1 MPSLTERAESDIQ
14 LRLRRIEGQIRG
26 VIGMLGDGKP
36 CEDVVTQVLAARA
49 ALDRV
54 AMEILRCSV
63 EEAVSDQLSDE
74 AQRGGAARDHA
85 HGQGSVA
92 HPVFLSRQ

>member
-1 MPSLTERAESDIQ
+1 MPGLTERVETDIQ

-63 EEAVSDQLSDE
+63 EEAVTDQLSDE
-74 AQRGGAARDHA
+74 AREAVLRAITLMGKVQ
-85 HGQGSVA
+85 
-92 HPVFLSRQ
+92 

>member
-1 MPSLTERAESDIQ
+1 MPGLTERAESDIQ

-63 EEAVSDQLSDE
+63 EEAVTDQLSDE
-74 AQRGGAARDHA
+74 AREAVLRAITLMGKVH
-85 HGQGSVA
+85 
-92 HPVFLSRQ
+92 

>member
-1 MPSLTERAESDIQ
+1 MPALTERAESDIQ

-26 VIGMLGDGKP
+26 VIGMLGNGKP

-63 EEAVSDQLSDE
+63 EEAVTDQLSDE
-74 AQRGGAARDHA
+74 AREAVLRAITLMGKVQ
-85 HGQGSVA
+85 
-92 HPVFLSRQ
+92 

>member
-1 MPSLTERAESDIQ
+1 MPSLTERTESEIQ
-14 LRLRRIEGQIRG
+14 LRLRRVEGQIRG
-26 VIGMLGDGKP
+26 VIGMLGNGKP

-63 EEAVSDQLSDE
+63 EDAVSDQLSDE
-74 AQRGGAARDHA
+74 AKEAVLRAITLMGKVQ
-85 HGQGSVA
+85 
-92 HPVFLSRQ
+92 

>member
-1 MPSLTERAESDIQ
+1 MPALTERAESDIQ

-26 VIGMLGDGKP
+26 VIGMLANDKP

-63 EEAVSDQLSDE
+63 EEAVTDQLSDE
-74 AQRGGAARDHA
+74 AREAVLRAITLMGKVQ
-85 HGQGSVA
+85 
-92 HPVFLSRQ
+92 

>member
-1 MPSLTERAESDIQ
+1 MTTGESAMPGLTERAESDVQ
-14 LRLRRIEGQIRG
+14 RRLRLIEGQVRG
-26 VIGMLGDGKP
+26 VIGMLGNGKP

-63 EEAVSDQLSDE
+63 EEAVTDQLSDE
-74 AQRGGAARDHA
+74 AREAVLRAITLMGKVQ
-85 HGQGSVA
+85 
-92 HPVFLSRQ
+92 

>member
-1 MPSLTERAESDIQ
+1 MPGLTERAESDVQ
-14 LRLRRIEGQIRG
+14 RRLRLIEGQVRG
-26 VIGMLGDGKP
+26 VIGMLGNGKP

-63 EEAVSDQLSDE
+63 EEAVTDQLSDE
-74 AQRGGAARDHA
+74 AREAVLRAITLMGKVQ
-85 HGQGSVA
+85 
-92 HPVFLSRQ
+92 

>member
-1 MPSLTERAESDIQ
+1 MPILTERTESDIQ

-63 EEAVSDQLSDE
+63 EDAVSDQLSDE
-74 AQRGGAARDHA
+74 AKEAVLRAITLMGKVQ
-85 HGQGSVA
+85 
-92 HPVFLSRQ
+92 

>member
-1 MPSLTERAESDIQ
+1 MPSLPERAESDIQ

-63 EEAVSDQLSDE
+63 EEAVNDQLSVE
-74 AQRGGAARDHA
+74 AKEAVLRAITLMGKVQ
-85 HGQGSVA
+85 
-92 HPVFLSRQ
+92 

>member
-1 MPSLTERAESDIQ
+1 MPALTERAESDIQ

-63 EEAVSDQLSDE
+63 EEAVNDQLSDE
-74 AQRGGAARDHA
+74 AKEAVLRAITLMGKVQ
-85 HGQGSVA
+85 
-92 HPVFLSRQ
+92 

>member
-1 MPSLTERAESDIQ
+1 MPSLTERTESEIQ

-26 VIGMLGDGKP
+26 VIGMLGNGKP

-63 EEAVSDQLSDE
+63 EDAVSDQLSDE
-74 AQRGGAARDHA
+74 AKEAVLRAITLMGKVQ
-85 HGQGSVA
+85 
-92 HPVFLSRQ
+92 

>member
-1 MPSLTERAESDIQ
+1 MPGLTERAESDIQ

-26 VIGMLGDGKP
+26 VIGMLGNGKP

-63 EEAVSDQLSDE
+63 EEAVTDQLSDE
-74 AQRGGAARDHA
+74 ARDA
-85 HGQGSVA
+85 VLRAITLMGKVQ
-92 HPVFLSRQ
+92 

>member
-1 MPSLTERAESDIQ
+1 MPGLTERAESDIQ

-63 EEAVSDQLSDE
+63 EEAVTDQLSPE
-74 AQRGGAARDHA
+74 AREAVLRAITLMGKVQ
-85 HGQGSVA
+85 
-92 HPVFLSRQ
+92 

>member
-1 MPSLTERAESDIQ
+1 MPSLTERTESDIQ

-26 VIGMLGDGKP
+26 VIGMLGDDKP

-63 EEAVSDQLSDE
+63 EDAVSDQLSDE
-74 AQRGGAARDHA
+74 AKEAVLRAITLMGKVQ
-85 HGQGSVA
+85 
-92 HPVFLSRQ
+92 

>member
-1 MPSLTERAESDIQ
+1 MPALTERAETDIQ

-63 EEAVSDQLSDE
+63 EEAVTDQLSDE
-74 AQRGGAARDHA
+74 AREAVLRAITLMGKVQ
-85 HGQGSVA
+85 
-92 HPVFLSRQ
+92 

>member
-1 MPSLTERAESDIQ
+1 MPTLTERTESDIQ

-63 EEAVSDQLSDE
+63 EDAVSDQLSEE
-74 AQRGGAARDHA
+74 AKEAVLRAITLMGKVQ
-85 HGQGSVA
+85 
-92 HPVFLSRQ
+92 

>member
-1 MPSLTERAESDIQ
+1 MPSLTERTESDIQ

-26 VIGMLGDGKP
+26 VIGMLGDDKP

-63 EEAVSDQLSDE
+63 EDAVSDQLSDE
-74 AQRGGAARDHA
+74 AKGRCCAR
-85 HGQGSVA
+85 
-92 HPVFLSRQ
+92 SRSWARCSSATDFSPRQ

>member
-1 MPSLTERAESDIQ
+1 MPSLTERTESDIQ

-26 VIGMLGDGKP
+26 VIGMLGNGKP

-63 EEAVSDQLSDE
+63 EEAVTDQLSDE
-74 AQRGGAARDHA
+74 AREAVLRAITLMGKVQ
-85 HGQGSVA
+85 
-92 HPVFLSRQ
+92 

>member
-1 MPSLTERAESDIQ
+1 MPILTERTESDIQ

-63 EEAVSDQLSDE
+63 EEAVNDQLSVE
-74 AQRGGAARDHA
+74 AKEAVLRAITLMGKVQ
-85 HGQGSVA
+85 
-92 HPVFLSRQ
+92 

>member
-1 MPSLTERAESDIQ
+1 MPALPERAENDIQ

-49 ALDRV
+49 AMDRV

-63 EEAVSDQLSDE
+63 EEAVTDQLSDE
-74 AQRGGAARDHA
+74 AREA
-85 HGQGSVA
+85 
-92 HPVFLSRQ
+92 VFRAITLMGKVQ

>member
-1 MPSLTERAESDIQ
+1 MPALTELAESDIQ

-63 EEAVSDQLSDE
+63 EEAVNDQLSDE
-74 AQRGGAARDHA
+74 AKEAVLRAITLMGKVQ
-85 HGQGSVA
+85 
-92 HPVFLSRQ
+92 

>member
-1 MPSLTERAESDIQ
+1 MPALTERAESDIQ

-26 VIGMLGDGKP
+26 VIGMLGGGKP

-63 EEAVSDQLSDE
+63 EEAVNDQLSDE
-74 AQRGGAARDHA
+74 AKEAVLRAITLMGKVQ
-85 HGQGSVA
+85 
-92 HPVFLSRQ
+92 

>member
-1 MPSLTERAESDIQ
+1 MPGLTERAESDIQ

-63 EEAVSDQLSDE
+63 EEAVTDQLSDE
-74 AQRGGAARDHA
+74 AREAVLRAITLMGKVQ
-85 HGQGSVA
+85 
-92 HPVFLSRQ
+92 

>member
-1 MPSLTERAESDIQ
+1 MPGLTERAESDIQ

-63 EEAVSDQLSDE
+63 EEAVNDQLSVE
-74 AQRGGAARDHA
+74 AKEAVLRAITLMGKVQ
-85 HGQGSVA
+85 
-92 HPVFLSRQ
+92 

>member
-1 MPSLTERAESDIQ
+1 MPGLTERAESDIQ
-14 LRLRRIEGQIRG
+14 RRLRLIEGQVRG
-26 VIGMLGDGKP
+26 VIGMLGNGKP

-63 EEAVSDQLSDE
+63 EEAVTDQLSDE
-74 AQRGGAARDHA
+74 AREAVLRAITLMGKVQ
-85 HGQGSVA
+85 
-92 HPVFLSRQ
+92 

>member
-1 MPSLTERAESDIQ
+1 MPGLTERAESDIQ

-26 VIGMLGDGKP
+26 VIGMLGNGKP

-63 EEAVSDQLSDE
+63 EEAVTDQLSDE
-74 AQRGGAARDHA
+74 AREAVLRAITLMGKVQ
-85 HGQGSVA
+85 
-92 HPVFLSRQ
+92 

>member
-1 MPSLTERAESDIQ
+1 MPSLTARTESDIQ

-26 VIGMLGDGKP
+26 VIGMLGDDKP

-63 EEAVSDQLSDE
+63 EDAVSDQLSDE
-74 AQRGGAARDHA
+74 AKEAVLRAITLMGKVQ
-85 HGQGSVA
+85 
-92 HPVFLSRQ
+92 

>member
-1 MPSLTERAESDIQ
+1 MPGLTERAESDIQ

-63 EEAVSDQLSDE
+63 EEAVTDQLSDE
-74 AQRGGAARDHA
+74 AKEAVLRAITLMGKVQ
-85 HGQGSVA
+85 
-92 HPVFLSRQ
+92 

>member
-1 MPSLTERAESDIQ
+1 MTTGESAMPGLTERAESDIQ

-63 EEAVSDQLSDE
+63 EEAVTDQLSDE
-74 AQRGGAARDHA
+74 AREAVLRAITLMGKVQ
-85 HGQGSVA
+85 
-92 HPVFLSRQ
+92 

>member
-1 MPSLTERAESDIQ
+1 MPGLTERAETDIQ

-74 AQRGGAARDHA
+74 AREAVLRAITLMGKVQ
-85 HGQGSVA
+85 
-92 HPVFLSRQ
+92 

>member
-1 MPSLTERAESDIQ
+1 MPGLTERAENDIQ
-14 LRLRRIEGQIRG
+14 RRLRLIEGQVRG
-26 VIGMLGDGKP
+26 VIGMLGNGKP

-63 EEAVSDQLSDE
+63 EEAVTDQLSDE
-74 AQRGGAARDHA
+74 AREAVLRAITLMGKVQ
-85 HGQGSVA
+85 
-92 HPVFLSRQ
+92 

>member
-1 MPSLTERAESDIQ
+1 MTTGESAMPGLTERAESDIQ
-14 LRLRRIEGQIRG
+14 RRLRLIEGQVRG
-26 VIGMLGDGKP
+26 VIGMLGNGKP

-63 EEAVSDQLSDE
+63 EEAVTDQLSDE
-74 AQRGGAARDHA
+74 AREAVLRAITLMGKVQ
-85 HGQGSVA
+85 
-92 HPVFLSRQ
+92 